1 MLIFSLNLSMLLQK
15 VKVEEMSYI
24 ILKLWDLI
32 LGQPERL
39 NSFSIVEIFGL
50 LVSSQIVSW
59 R

>member
-39 NSFSIVEIFGL
+39 NSFSIVQIFGL